1 MTTIPNNKRIAII
14 GGGTNTYISN
24 HLALSAPAYGTT
36 AKILENKFKEHS
48 ENKMQVDLYLT
59 KMADHGYKRQSIKA
73 SIKFR
78 KESLLTKNHS
88 ENNKRIISESI
99 ETLEKELLKYP
110 EMDTP
115 EEVEA
120 LVDKLIT
127 DPDTRV
133 IIFNVAMVDY
143 KPTSLFTLESNSYDA
158 YNPHEITDKFGK
170 YTGRL
175 NTSKLP
181 EVCLELSVQDK
192 IIQKIR
198 KERKDILL
206 VGFKTTCG
214 ATKKEQFHKGL
225 KLCKDASAN
234 IIFVNDVDKDRI
246 KALDE
251 AIKGLDLFQG
261 PTYGVG
267 TYSPKLITPYIS
279 EPKTH
284 CENEKEMLERAVS
297 ELQNN
302 GLVTPE
308 ESSYWYNTRDEA
320 LDALVQM
327 VLDRSHLHFT
337 RSTVVDSETISWDSE
352 LIPQTFKTIFDFVRG
367 AGAYKLGP
375 TKSTVGH
382 FGIALGPNE
391 FLTSKRKTDFNK
403 IEEVGLVRVITDDPD
418 NVFGYKHFFRPNF
431 GDDLECYLEFIDNV
445 LTNFKTQDLREDWL
459 GVHGE
464 YWDLLKIFPDLDFLT
479 HEGYRQAKILLE
491 GNTFSNK
498 VIAFGAKPSVGGQSQ
513 RSLFD
518 AFPDLNC
525 IVHFH
530 CPLKSESRELFNTT
544 PQFSFECGSLECITS
559 CITGFKKYKVSDTHS
574 IWAGHMDHHGPN
586 IVFNSDINPQLVIDF
601 IGKYWDLNRKT
612 DGLSEENK

>member
-1 MTTIPNNKRIAII
+1 MSTHKKIAII

-24 HLALSAPAYGTT
+24 HLALSAPAYGST

-59 KMADHGYKRQSIKA
+59 KMADHGSKQRTIKDSIQ
-73 SIKFR
+73 FR

-115 EEVEA
+115 QEVEA
-120 LVDKLIT
+120 LVDKLIA

-143 KPTSLFTLESNSYDA
+143 KPEYLNHQIDAHNSDIITSE
-158 YNPHEITDKFGK
+158 FGK
-170 YTGRL
+170 YNTRL
-175 NTSKLP
+175 STSQYKDIT
-181 EVCLELSVQDK
+181 LELSVQDK

-214 ATKKEQFHKGL
+214 ATKEEQFQKGL

-234 IIFVNDVDKDRI
+234 IVFVNDVDKERI
-246 KALDE
+246 EKLEMFLSILEHGYNWETRNAEDE
-251 AIKGLDLFQG
+251 ALRLESIE
-261 PTYGVG
+261 GVPEVIQ
-267 TYSPKLITPYIS
+267 S
-279 EPKTH
+279 
-284 CENEKEMLERAVS
+284 
-297 ELQNN
+297 LQNN

-308 ESSYWYNTRDEA
+308 ESSYWYNTREEA
-320 LDALVQM
+320 LDGLVQM

-337 RSTVVDSETISWDSE
+337 RSTVVDSETVPWNITQRLPGEIYELPSPDGLPRATATSPKE
-352 LIPQTFKTIFDFVRG
+352 TLPNPLIPETFRIVFDWVRSQ
-367 AGAYKLGP
+367 GAYKKGP
-375 TKSTVGH
+375 TGATVGH
-382 FGIALGPNE
+382 FGIKLGPNE

-418 NVFGYKHFFRPNF
+418 DVFGYKHFFEENH
-431 GDDLECYLEFIDNV
+431 DDQIQYNSD
-445 LTNFKTQDLREDWL
+445 
-459 GVHGE
+459 
-464 YWDLLKIFPDLDFLT
+464 
-479 HEGYRQAKILLE
+479 QA
-491 GNTFSNK
+491 

-513 RSLFD
+513 RSLFETYPNLD
-518 AFPDLNC
+518 C

-530 CPLKSESRELFNTT
+530 CPLRVSSRDLFNATS
-544 PQFSFECGSLECITS
+544 QFSFECGSHECIAS
-559 CITGFKKYKVSDTHS
+559 NITGFKEYKVSDTHS
-574 IWAGHMDHHGPN
+574 IWAGHMIKHGPN
-586 IVFNSDINPQLVIDF
+586 IVFNKDIDPQLVIDF
-601 IGKYWDLNRKT
+601 INTHWDLTRKT
-612 DGLSEENK
+612 DGLSQENK